1 MGKGSL
7 LHARSPPRPLGAVRC
22 RRGARSPHLP
32 DPALIGPGTAGGER
46 LFIDT
51 SAFYALEDASDE
63 HHGEALA
70 IQRWCLR
77 RRPLLFT
84 SHHVLDESVTLI
96 GARLD
101 PGRAVRF
108 ARSLLASRVIQIVR
122 TDEVLEQAAL
132 NVYQRLNDGRVSFT
146 DCLSFAVMRA
156 LDIPV
161 AFAFDRHF
169 ARAGFRRAI
178 PP

>member
-1 MGKGSL
+1 MN
-7 LHARSPPRPLGAVRC
+7 R
-22 RRGARSPHLP
+22 
-32 DPALIGPGTAGGER
+32 ER

-63 HHGEALA
+63 HHDEAVA
-70 IQRWCLR
+70 IQRWCTW

-84 SHHVLDESVTLI
+84 THHVLDEAVTLI
-96 GARLD
+96 GRRLRPD
-101 PGRAVRF
+101 RAVRF
-108 ARSLLASRVIQIVR
+108 AKSLLASRVIQIVR
-122 TDEVLEQAAL
+122 TDDALEQAAL
-132 NVYQRLNDGRVSFT
+132 NVYARLNDGRVSFT
-146 DCLSFAVMRA
+146 NCLSFTVMRA

-169 ARAGFRRAI
+169 DRAGFRRMT

>member
-1 MGKGSL
+1 M
-7 LHARSPPRPLGAVRC
+7 
-22 RRGARSPHLP
+22 
-32 DPALIGPGTAGGER
+32 TGEK

-63 HHGEALA
+63 HHDEALA
-70 IQRWCLR
+70 IQRWCMF

-96 GARLD
+96 GGRLRPD
-101 PGRAVRF
+101 RAVRF
-108 ARSLLASRVIQIVR
+108 AKSLLASRVIQIVR
-122 TDEVLEQAAL
+122 TDEALEQAAL
-132 NVYQRLNDGRVSFT
+132 NVYARLNDGRVSFT
-146 DCLSFAVMRA
+146 DCVSFAIMRA
-156 LDIPV
+156 IDIPV

-169 ARAGFRRAI
+169 ERAGFRRVA

>member
-1 MGKGSL
+1 MD
-7 LHARSPPRPLGAVRC
+7 R
-22 RRGARSPHLP
+22 
-32 DPALIGPGTAGGER
+32 ER

-63 HHGEALA
+63 HHDEAVA
-70 IQRWCLR
+70 IQRWCMW

-84 SHHVLDESVTLI
+84 THHVLDEAVTLI
-96 GARLD
+96 GGRLRPD
-101 PGRAVRF
+101 RAVRF
-108 ARSLLASRVIQIVR
+108 AKGLLASRVIQIVR
-122 TDEVLEQAAL
+122 TDDALEQAAL
-132 NVYQRLNDGRVSFT
+132 NVYARLSDGRVSFT

-169 ARAGFRRAI
+169 ERAGFRRMT